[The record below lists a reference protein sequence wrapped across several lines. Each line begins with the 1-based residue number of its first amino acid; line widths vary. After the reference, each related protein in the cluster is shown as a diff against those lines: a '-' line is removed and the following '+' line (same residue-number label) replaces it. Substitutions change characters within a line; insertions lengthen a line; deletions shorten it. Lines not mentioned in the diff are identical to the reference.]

1 VLSCVL
7 IAIAPA
13 HSPVQFVL
21 QYSFC
26 LLSGLLRIC
35 VAVGDT
41 ERVLAASA
49 AIFQVWWIARN
60 HRGQREQ
67 MYNWRMNGIP
77 GVLQARRETAPM
89 SEVQTERGQSSRGR
103 VPDQSAKASSISCLH
118 VPPAHI
124 IQPPYSTAHSS
135 VRTIVRTFP
144 PCTLFCQII
153 QTLHQ
158 RQTIVCP
165 AVPAKNLDIKVTLP
179 PFETFFFFESK
190 TSYLPT
196 LS

>member
-21 QYSFC
+21 QYSFWSTAYMRSRRGHGTC
-26 LLSGLLRIC
+26 PCCIGC
-35 VAVGDT
+35 N
-41 ERVLAASA
+41 
-49 AIFQVWWIARN
+49 FWWIARN
-60 HRGQREQ
+60 HRGQKEQ
-67 MYNWRMNGIP
+67 MHNWRMNGIP

-118 VPPAHI
+118 IPPAHI

-144 PCTLFCQII
+144 PSACTLFCQII

-179 PFETFFFFESK
+179 PFETFFFI
-190 TSYLPT
+190 
-196 LS
+196 